1 MNFFKRKSKIKSE
14 HQQGSPVQ
22 YQAPQP
28 NVSVTLP
35 MHRLVKLRKL
45 WLGSMFFL
53 GMFSQ
58 FLIAIYT
65 PAVWNYLYGLLQN
78 FLPVL

>member
-1 MNFFKRKSKIKSE
+1 MLFKKKSTANTG
-14 HQQGSPVQ
+14 HQQNSPVQ

-35 MHRLVKLRKL
+35 MYRLVKLRKL

-58 FLIAIYT
+58 FLLAIYT

-78 FLPVL
+78 FLPVV